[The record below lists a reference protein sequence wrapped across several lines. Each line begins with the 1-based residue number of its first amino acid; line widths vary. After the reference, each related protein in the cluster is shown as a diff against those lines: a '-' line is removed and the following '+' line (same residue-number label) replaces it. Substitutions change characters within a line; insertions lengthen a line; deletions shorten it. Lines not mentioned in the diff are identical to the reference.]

1 MGDHATLSPSSR
13 YRWSV
18 CPGSVREAA
27 KLPEKPSSA
36 AAIDGTHTHT
46 VLEWC
51 LKNGMIS
58 PEVGMTLT
66 DHEGTFTVD
75 AKRAERVQFALDYI
89 LSRTDLRPH
98 VEIISEE
105 RVRPDL
111 LLDRDDMSGTVDVQL
126 VDNTGVEII
135 DYKDGINPV
144 KAAGNKQMEQYA
156 IGVLSKYAAQGRF
169 FDKLAMTII
178 QPKAREMGG
187 TGIDTVTVST
197 ADIWELVPVM
207 KAEAAAT
214 DDPDAPLVPGDMQ
227 CKYCPAAGGCRAR
240 VDQSFAALG
249 VSFDQL
255 AQKAADKEPN
265 QMSDEELAEI
275 IESAPLIRQMLDGAE
290 TEALRRFESGH
301 PVAGLKVVNGRGSR
315 SWALPE
321 EEMAEK
327 LKRMGLPKEV
337 LWKTSLI
344 TVAQAEKATWEK
356 TKAGEKVHV
365 QLTPRQLETLKKEY
379 IKKSDGKLVVVPEA
393 DDRPAAGLFEIKMF
407 DAVPTATEPLPTWL
421 T

>member
-1 MGDHATLSPSSR
+1 MGDHAKLSPSSR

-27 KLPEKPSSA
+27 KHPEKPSSA
-36 AAIDGTHTHT
+36 SAIDGTHTHT

-66 DHEGTFTVD
+66 DHEGTFTID

-89 LSRTDLRPH
+89 QSRTH
-98 VEIISEE
+98 VEVISEE
-105 RVRPDL
+105 QVRPDL
-111 LLDRDDMSGTVDVQL
+111 LLDRDDMGGTVDVQL

-135 DYKDGINPV
+135 DYKDGFNPV
-144 KAAGNKQMEQYA
+144 KAAGNKQMELYA
-156 IGVLSKYAAQGRF
+156 IGVLSKYAARGRF

-227 CKYCPAAGGCRAR
+227 CKYCPAASGCRAR
-240 VDQSFAALG
+240 VDQSFGALG

-393 DDRPAAGLFEIKMF
+393 DNRPAAGLFEIKMF
-407 DAVPTATEPLPTWL
+407 DAVPAATEPLPSWL